1 MMFLLGRLTRSNY
14 VVAWFANRMLF
25 SIFVSYA
32 VAVLLCSSH
41 PFCCARDTITHDTPI
56 TDGVESETLVS
67 SGGRFELGFFSPS
80 PRGTQ
85 RYVGIWYHQLSPRK
99 VVWVANRETPV
110 LNSTR
115 TGFLA
120 LQDGNLHVLDAA
132 GKRYW
137 SAEAETSKSL
147 TQTVTLMDSGN
158 LVLSSGDDQLAVNI
172 LWQSFQSPTDTF
184 IPGMLMDKILEL
196 SSWRGEDD
204 PASGQF
210 IFKQDPVG
218 ENQYVITKSKSKLE
232 SILYWKGGE
241 RASDTFYSFDQ
252 MLPAVTYLLSNFS
265 KKYVVRNSTN
275 IFNSPSQNSS
285 YKNIA
290 IPPQSEYKYT
300 RLVISIT
307 GEIQFWTW
315 INSTKRW
322 NLYWSAPTDECSVFN
337 ACGYFGSCNSNNR
350 PLLCKCLP
358 GFKPQY
364 LQQWN
369 SGDFS
374 GGCIRD
380 SALCGNN
387 KNDTFLS
394 LKKMKVGN
402 PDSHIKVEKEEE
414 CRNGCLNSC
423 QCKAYSY
430 AISGE
435 YSNRR
440 NASLC
445 RIWNV
450 GDLNNLEEEYTDGG
464 QDLSV
469 RVALSDLES
478 TVRDCE
484 PCGTTIIPYPLS
496 TSKGCGD
503 PMYFHF
509 ECDNFTGQVNFVGLN
524 DETSFRVIS
533 INSITTSFF
542 IQGFRTKNV
551 DKCDLM
557 NRGVNWQIN
566 TSQPF
571 KVISLYNADLGNF
584 SSEVLSCGS
593 PIVVE
598 MGWELPVE
606 PTCIKSSD
614 CRDWPHSM
622 CNPASDGKKR
632 CLCET
637 NFRWDGLKLR
647 CTQEGNPL
655 GQPKEEHTRRKL
667 PLSLIIVAV
676 LLSVIF
682 LACIIISIYIWRRNI
697 NNKRDQIRRGQFDSE
712 RRVKELIDTSEFK
725 EEEGIDV
732 PFFDMQTILDAT
744 DNFSNANKLG
754 QGGYGPVYKGIFIGG
769 QEIAVKRLSRV
780 SGQGLQEFRNEV
792 VLIAKLQHRNLVRLK
807 GYCVK
812 GEEKI
817 LLYEYMPNKSLD
829 FFIFDH
835 TKSMFLNW
843 EMRFSI
849 ILGIARGL
857 LYLHQDSRLRIIH
870 RDLKTSN
877 ILLDEEMNPKI
888 SDFGLARIVGGKETQ
903 ANTNTVVGTYGYMAP
918 EYALDGTF
926 SVKSDVFSFGVVLLE
941 IISGKKNTG
950 FYQSEQTFSLINYAW
965 RLWTENKVLD
975 LMDKTLDE
983 SCNKNQFIQCVNVGL
998 LCVQEDPNDR
1008 PAMSNVITLLDNETA
1023 TSPSPKQ
1030 PGFLT
1035 RRGKSSTASSSS
1047 KPEAISEITTSI
1059 VEGR

>member
-1 MMFLLGRLTRSNY
+1 MMFLRGRLTRSNY
-14 VVAWFANRMLF
+14 EVAWFANRMLF
-25 SIFVSYA
+25 SMFVSYA

-41 PFCCARDTITHDTPI
+41 SVCFRYATDTITYDTPI
-56 TDGVESETLVS
+56 TDGVESGTLVS

-80 PRGTQ
+80 PTGTQ
-85 RYVGIWYHQLSPRK
+85 RYVGIWYHQLSPRT
-99 VVWVANRETPV
+99 VVWVANRESPV
-110 LNSTR
+110 LNSTS
-115 TGFLA
+115 TGILA
-120 LQDGNLHVLDAA
+120 LKDGNLHVLDIT
-132 GKRYW
+132 GKSYW
-137 SAEAETSKSL
+137 STEVETSKSL
-147 TQTVTLMDSGN
+147 TRTVTLMDSGN
-158 LVLSSGDDQLAVNI
+158 LVLSSGDDKLTVNI
-172 LWQSFQSPTDTF
+172 LWQSFQRPTDTF
-184 IPGMLMDKILEL
+184 IPGMVMNKSLEL
-196 SSWRGEDD
+196 TSWRGEDD
-204 PASGQF
+204 PGSGKF
-210 IFKQDPVG
+210 IFKQDLVG
-218 ENQYVITKSKSKLE
+218 ENQYGIYKSE

-241 RASDTFYSFDQ
+241 RATDTFYSFDQ
-252 MLPAVTYLLSNFS
+252 MPPEVTYFLSNFS
-265 KKYVVRNSTN
+265 KKYAAR
-275 IFNSPSQNSS
+275 NSS
-285 YKNIA
+285 YKGIGLS
-290 IPPQSEYKYT
+290 PRPEYNYT
-300 RLVISIT
+300 RFVINTT

-315 INSTKRW
+315 IGFTKQW
-322 NLYWSAPTDECSVFN
+322 NLYWSAPRDNCSVFN
-337 ACGYFGSCNSNNR
+337 ACGIFGSCNDNNI
-350 PLLCKCLP
+350 PFLCKCLP
-358 GFKPQY
+358 GFKPLY

-369 SGDFS
+369 SGNFS
-374 GGCIRD
+374 GGCTGQ
-380 SALCGNN
+380 SALCGDN
-387 KNDTFLS
+387 KNYTLLS
-394 LKKMKVGN
+394 LKKMKVGK
-402 PDSHIKVEKEEE
+402 PDLELNVDNETE

-430 AISGE
+430 AKSE
-435 YSNRR
+435 NYSKRGD
-440 NASLC
+440 SPTPLC
-445 RIWNV
+445 RIWDLV
-450 GDLNNLEEEYTDGG
+450 DLNNLEEEYNAG

-478 TVRDCE
+478 TVRDCK

-496 TSKGCGD
+496 TRLDCGD
-503 PMYFHF
+503 PMYSRFK
-509 ECDNFTGQVNFVGLN
+509 CNNFTGQVNFVGLN
-524 DETSFRVIS
+524 DTLFRVVS
-533 INSITTSFF
+533 INPSTQRFF
-542 IQGFRTKNV
+542 VQGFQPKNV
-551 DKCDLM
+551 EECDPI
-557 NRGVNWQIN
+557 NREANRQIN
-566 TSQPF
+566 PSFPF
-571 KVISLYNADLGNF
+571 KVISLCNAYLGIF
-584 SSEVLSCGS
+584 SSVLPSGGHN
-593 PIVVE
+593 VVQ
-598 MGWELPVE
+598 MGWELPME
-606 PTCIKSSD
+606 PTCTTSED
-614 CRDWPHSM
+614 CRDWAHSI
-622 CNPASDGKKR
+622 CKRARDGKKR

-637 NFRWDGLKLR
+637 NFRWNRLILR
-647 CTQEGNPL
+647 CTQEGNLP

-667 PLSLIIVAV
+667 PPSLIIVAV

-682 LACIIISIYIWRRNI
+682 LACIVISIYIWRRNM

-732 PFFDMQTILDAT
+732 PFFDMQTILEAT

-754 QGGYGPVYKGIFIGG
+754 QGGYGPVYKGMFLGG

-807 GYCVK
+807 GYCMK

-829 FFIFDH
+829 SFIFDH

-877 ILLDEEMNPKI
+877 VLLDEEMNPKI

-1023 TSPSPKQ
+1023 TSASPKQ

>member
-1 MMFLLGRLTRSNY
+1 MMFLRGRLKRSNY
-14 VVAWFANRMLF
+14 EVAWFANRMLF

-41 PFCCARDTITHDTPI
+41 PFCRARDTITYGTPMN
-56 TDGVESETLVS
+56 ESETLVS

-80 PRGTQ
+80 SKGTQ
-85 RYVGIWYHQLSPRK
+85 RYVGIWYHQLSPRT
-99 VVWVANRETPV
+99 VVWVANREKPV
-110 LNSTR
+110 LNSTGTR
-115 TGFLA
+115 LLA
-120 LQDGNLHVLDAA
+120 LQDDDLQVLDAT
-132 GKRYW
+132 GKSYW
-137 SAEAETSKSL
+137 STGLETSKSSAR
-147 TQTVTLMDSGN
+147 TAKLMDSGN
-158 LVLSSGDDQLAVNI
+158 LVLSSGDLAEKF

-184 IPGMLMDKILEL
+184 IPGMVMGGSLVLT
-196 SSWRGEDD
+196 SWTGKED

-210 IFKQDPVG
+210 SFKQDPDK
-218 ENQYVITKSKSKLE
+218 EDQYVITKLE
-232 SILYWKGGE
+232 SITYWKGGE
-241 RASDTFYSFDQ
+241 RASDTIDSFDQ
-252 MLPAVTYLLSNFS
+252 MLLEVSDLLSNFGNN
-265 KKYVVRNSTN
+265 VRNSN
-275 IFNSPSQNSS
+275 SIFNSSSQNSS
-285 YKNIA
+285 YKN
-290 IPPQSEYKYT
+290 KYA
-300 RLVISIT
+300 RLVLNIT
-307 GEIQFWTW
+307 GEIQFWKW
-315 INSTKRW
+315 INSTKQW
-322 NLYWSAPTDECSVFN
+322 HLYWWAPRDKCSVFN
-337 ACGYFGSCNSNNR
+337 ACGNFGSCNVNNM
-350 PLLCKCLP
+350 PFLCKCLP
-358 GFKPQY
+358 GFKPLY
-364 LQQWN
+364 PRQWN

-374 GGCIRD
+374 GGCTRK
-380 SALCGNN
+380 SALCDNN
-387 KNDTFLS
+387 KNYTFLG

-402 PDSHIKVEKEEE
+402 PDSHINVSETE
-414 CRNGCLNSC
+414 CRNQCLNEC

-430 AISGE
+430 AKSE
-435 YSNRR
+435 NYSPRR
-440 NASLC
+440 QARGLTSLC
-445 RIWNV
+445 RIWKV
-450 GDLNNLEEEYTDGG
+450 EDLNNPEEEYTDGG

-469 RVALSDLES
+469 RVSLSDLES
-478 TVRDCE
+478 TVRDCK
-484 PCGTTIIPYPLS
+484 PCGTTIIPYPLR
-496 TSKGCGD
+496 TSPGCGD
-503 PMYFHF
+503 PMYFRF
-509 ECDNFTGQVNFVGLN
+509 KCNYSTGQVSFVGLN
-524 DETSFRVIS
+524 ETLFRVIS
-533 INSITTSFF
+533 INSSSQRFC
-542 IQGFRTKNV
+542 IQGFQTENV
-551 DKCDLM
+551 DKCDRM
-557 NRGVNWQIN
+557 NRVVGSQIN
-566 TSQPF
+566 TSPPF
-571 KVISLYNADLGNF
+571 KVISLCPADLGNF
-584 SSEVLSCGS
+584 SSEVLSSRG
-593 PIVVE
+593 PIVIE
-598 MGWELPVE
+598 MGWELPLE
-606 PTCIKSSD
+606 PTCEKSSD
-614 CRDWPHSM
+614 CTDWPHSM
-622 CNPASDGKKR
+622 CNPASDGNKR
-632 CLCET
+632 CLCKSS
-637 NFRWDGLKLR
+637 FRWDHLKLR
-647 CTQEGNPL
+647 CTQEGNL
-655 GQPKEEHTRRKL
+655 QGSSKEDRTKRKL
-667 PLSLIIVAV
+667 PLPLITVAV
-676 LLSVIF
+676 VLSVIF
-682 LACIIISIYIWRRNI
+682 LACIVISIYKWRRNMT
-697 NNKRDQIRRGQFDSE
+697 NKRDQIRRGQFDSE
-712 RRVKELIDTSEFK
+712 RRVKELIDTSKFK

-754 QGGYGPVYKGIFIGG
+754 QGGYGPVYKGELFGG

-807 GYCVK
+807 GYCMK
-812 GEEKI
+812 GEEKM

-829 FFIFDH
+829 SFIFDH

-965 RLWTENKVLD
+965 SLWTENKVLD

-1008 PAMSNVITLLDNETA
+1008 PAMSNVITLLDGETA

-1030 PGFLT
+1030 PGFLI

-1047 KPEAISEITTSI
+1047 KPETISEITTSI